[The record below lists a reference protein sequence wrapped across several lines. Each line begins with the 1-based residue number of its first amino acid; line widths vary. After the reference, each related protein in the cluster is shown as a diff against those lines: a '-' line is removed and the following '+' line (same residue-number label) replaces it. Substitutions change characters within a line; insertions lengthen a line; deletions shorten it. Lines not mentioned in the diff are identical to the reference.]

1 MKGQII
7 HKTAIDGER
16 CRKKEKETDKQQT
29 EKNWQTDKRRASD
42 GREREKRD
50 HILTYDLGWGVF

>member
-29 EKNWQTDKRRASD
+29 EKKIDRQTN
-42 GREREKRD
+42 GELQTEEKEKKEV
-50 HILTYDLGWGVF
+50 IF